1 MTGRAASCNNWQDMK
16 RHFSILAAALMAAFA
31 VSCGTREQ
39 GQTYPARPAYLQ
51 PGDTVGIMTVSSPV
65 TDRPGETDTLI
76 NIVKSWGVNVKL
88 GENVFKLDAPPFSA
102 TDKERAEEFMRMIK
116 DDNIKAIVFY
126 RGGYGAIRT
135 LEYLDFEEIRK
146 HPKWIVG
153 FSDVTTYHLALQ
165 GAGLETIHGP
175 MLSSYWLKKRPDTA
189 ALSVGDALFGRV
201 DGYHIKPHPYNR
213 LGEASGKIVGGNM
226 TLISIAEGTPYD
238 MPVDDNTIIF
248 IEEIGESMNAIDGMM
263 QQLKKSGKLA
273 KAKAVLVGNFTNID
287 DKEDPWNMTPQDLI
301 KRYTDEL
308 QVPVVFGFP
317 AGHGRP
323 HLAIYMGREVKL
335 SVRADGVDITF

>member
-1 MTGRAASCNNWQDMK
+1 MGMNFKFCKMKPFTGILAAVLVAIASVSCNNTNGTAD
-16 RHFSILAAALMAAFA
+16 IL
-31 VSCGTREQ
+31 
-39 GQTYPARPAYLQ
+39 PARPAYLN
-51 PGDTVGIMTVSSPV
+51 PGDTVGLMVVSSPV
-65 TDRPGETDTLI
+65 KHRTGETDTLI
-76 NIVKSWGVNVKL
+76 QVVESWGVKVKCGKNLFKHEAEPFNV
-88 GENVFKLDAPPFSA
+88 
-102 TDKERAEEFMRMIK
+102 TDKERAEEFMEMIK
-116 DDNIKAIVFY
+116 DPNIKAIVFY

-135 LEYLDFEEIRK
+135 LEYLDFEEIKK

-165 GAGLETIHGP
+165 GIGMETIHGP
-175 MLSSYWLKKRPDTA
+175 MLSSYWVKKRPDSA
-189 ALSVGDALFGRV
+189 AISVGEALMGRTSS
-201 DGYHIKPHPYNR
+201 YHIKPHPFNR
-213 LGEASGKIVGGNM
+213 LGEAQGKIAGGNM
-226 TLISIAEGTPYD
+226 TLISIAEGTPYQ

-287 DKEDPWNMTPQDLI
+287 DKEDPWNVTPQELI

-308 QVPVVFGFP
+308 DVPVVFGFP

-323 HLAIYMGREVKL
+323 NLAIYMGREVNL
-335 SVRADGVDITF
+335 SVREDGVDITF

>member
-1 MTGRAASCNNWQDMK
+1 MK
-16 RHFSILAAALMAAFA
+16 RHFYILAAALLGAIA
-31 VSCGTREQ
+31 VSCGTDVAQ
-39 GQTYPARPAYLQ
+39 KAAPVAVPAFLQ

-65 TDRPGETDTLI
+65 TDRPGESDTLI
-76 NIVKSWGVNVKL
+76 DIVKSWGVNVKL
-88 GENVFKLDAPPFSA
+88 GENVFKLDDRPFSVS
-102 TDKERAEEFMRMIK
+102 DKERAEEFMRMVK

-135 LEYLDFEEIRK
+135 LEYLDFDEIRR

-165 GAGLETIHGP
+165 GAGMQSIHGP
-175 MLSSYWLKKRPDTA
+175 MLSSYWLTRRPDTA
-189 ALSVGDALFGRV
+189 AISVGEALMGKV
-201 DGYHIKPHPYNR
+201 DSYHIKPHPFNR
-213 LGEASGKIVGGNM
+213 IGEASGKIVGGNM
-226 TLISIAEGTPYD
+226 TLISIAEGTPYQ
-238 MPVDDNTIIF
+238 MPVDDNSIIF

-263 QQLKKSGKLA
+263 QQLKKSGKLD
-273 KAKAVLVGNFTNID
+273 KAKAVLVGNFTRIE
-287 DKEDPWNMTPQDLI
+287 DKEDPWEITPQELI

-323 HLAIYMGREVKL
+323 NVAIFMGRPVNL
-335 SVRADGVDITF
+335 SVREDGVDIKFL